1 MSAPTDENRLRNGDN
16 SIQTRE
22 DWDAYCAHRSP
33 PRPELLTRNAYKGLG
48 EEAREDHDLARDAW
62 HGDFGVG
69 STPAMTQALE
79 RFRLVA
85 RLNANS
91 NDPVKAHLAL
101 TGPPTQGKTTI
112 IRSLGRDFERRLRQ
126 RLKKQ
131 GIALTRN
138 AAVCPVVHYSLDS
151 ESTTRSLNTG
161 VLHYLGVLLSD
172 TRAYNNAQLS
182 QAAADV
188 LKRHQVQLLIL
199 DDVHLL
205 KRGHSNTEGIRDY
218 LKALTSKAPI
228 MLLLAGI
235 DLEKT
240 DLFEETRDK
249 TGVKA
254 GQTGGRTGLIKV
266 TRFAK
271 GSKAWTVLIAWI
283 EAQLVLIDHQSGSL
297 VSLQAYLW
305 NRSQGSIGSLMT
317 LLRLAAMSVT
327 GQPCERIDKKV
338 LDKIQIDHNA
348 EKHGNRE
355 EA

>member
-1 MSAPTDENRLRNGDN
+1 MSDHPDQHGLPKGDN

-22 DWDAYCAHRSP
+22 DWEAYCAHKIP
-33 PRPELLTRNAYKGLG
+33 PRPELLTHEAYAGLS
-48 EEAREDHDLARDAW
+48 EEAREDYDLARDAW
-62 HGDFGVG
+62 HSDFGVG
-69 STPAMTQALE
+69 STPAMTLALE

-112 IRSLGRDFERRLRQ
+112 IRHLGRDFERRLRQ
-126 RLKKQ
+126 RQKKQ
-131 GIALTRN
+131 GIALSRN
-138 AAVCPVVHYSLDS
+138 ARICPVVHYSLDS

-161 VLHYLGVLLSD
+161 ILHYLGVMLSD

-182 QAAADV
+182 QATAQA
-188 LKRHQVQLLIL
+188 LKRYQVQLLIL

-205 KRGHSNTEGIRDY
+205 KDNAAAIRNY

-235 DLEKT
+235 DLDKT
-240 DLFEETRDK
+240 DLFEETKDK

-266 TRFAK
+266 TRFTK
-271 GSKAWTVLIAWI
+271 GGKAWRSLIGWI
-283 EAQLVLIDHQSGSL
+283 EDQLVLMDHQPGSL
-297 VSLQAYLW
+297 VRLQSYLW

-317 LLRLAAMSVT
+317 LLRLGALSVT
-327 GQPCERIDKKV
+327 GAARECIDKRV
-338 LDKIQIDHNA
+338 LDGIKIDHNA

-355 EA
+355 EE

>member
-1 MSAPTDENRLRNGDN
+1 MSAQSAQHGLLKGDN

-22 DWDAYCAHRSP
+22 DWDAYCAHKIP
-33 PRPELLTRNAYKGLG
+33 PRPELLTREAYAALD
-48 EEAREDHDLARDAW
+48 EEAREDYDFARDAW

-79 RFRLVA
+79 RFELVA

-112 IRSLGRDFERRLRQ
+112 IRYLGRAFERQLRR

-131 GIALTRN
+131 GIAVDRN
-138 AAVCPVVHYSLDS
+138 DAVCPVVHYSLDS

-161 VLHYLGVLLSD
+161 ILHYLGVLLSD
-172 TRAYNNAQLS
+172 TRAYTNAQLS
-182 QAAADV
+182 QAVAEA

-205 KRGHSNTEGIRDY
+205 KDNARGIRDY

-228 MLLLAGI
+228 MLLFAGI

-240 DLFEETRDK
+240 DLFEETRGK

-254 GQTGGRTGLIKV
+254 GQTGGRTGLITV
-266 TRFAK
+266 TRFTK
-271 GSKAWTVLIAWI
+271 GSKAWRHLIAWI
-283 EAQLVLIDHQSGSL
+283 EGQLVLMDHESGSL
-297 VSLQAYLW
+297 VSLDAYLW

-317 LLRLAAMSVT
+317 LLRLAALSVT
-327 GQPCERIDKKV
+327 GQPRERIDRNV
-338 LDKIQIDHNA
+338 LDRIKIDHNA

-355 EA
+355 EK